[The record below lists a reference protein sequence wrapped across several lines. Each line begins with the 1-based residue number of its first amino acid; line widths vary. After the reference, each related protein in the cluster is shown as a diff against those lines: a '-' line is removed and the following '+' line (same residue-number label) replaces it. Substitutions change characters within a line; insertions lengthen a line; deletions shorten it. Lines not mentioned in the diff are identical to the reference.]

1 MNITGWHSS
10 IDYIR
15 LTAPHSERGL
25 FPLWR
30 KMARLAAVDGDEL
43 AQERENARW
52 QNYVGNWYGVAFAGY
67 SDNQGILL
75 MASGATAHAL
85 ALMYDGPV
93 GNVARIDP
101 QVTIWYDRDDP
112 TVAERAAELHMARRK
127 PNERQPEPTLRKTYG
142 NGDTAY
148 FGTRGGSGSNYVRVY
163 DKWREKN
170 EDVYTNA
177 WRYEC
182 ELTNRRALPVYD
194 ALKHVNFDSRAI
206 AAQVTGHAAQRLVD
220 VPELPDI
227 APYATDSLPK
237 APTTDESRIRW
248 LESQVKPAVAKLAAN
263 GYHRDYLV
271 RLILGLGD
279 NQFRIEREIEDE
291 C

>member
-1 MNITGWHSS
+1 MNIIGWHSS

-15 LTAPHSERGL
+15 LTAPHYERGL

-30 KMARLAAVDGDEL
+30 KLARLAAVDGDEL
-43 AQERENARW
+43 AQERENSHW
-52 QNYVGNWYGVAFAGY
+52 LQYHGTWYGPAFVGH

-75 MASGATAHAL
+75 LASGATAHAV
-85 ALMYDGPV
+85 ALRYDGPI
-93 GNVARIDP
+93 GNVARLDP
-101 QVTIWYDRDDP
+101 QVTIWYDEDDP
-112 TVAERAAELHMARRK
+112 AIAERAAELHLARRK
-127 PNERQPEPTLRKTYG
+127 PTERQPKPVLRKTYG

-163 DKWREKN
+163 DKWREKH
-170 EDVYTNA
+170 EPVYQHA
-177 WRYEC
+177 WRWEA

-194 ALKHVNFDSRAI
+194 ALKHVGWDHRAI
-206 AAQVTGHAAQRLVD
+206 AAQVAGHAAQRLVD

-227 APYATDSLPK
+227 APYRADSLPK
-237 APTTDESRIRW
+237 APATDESRLRW
-248 LESQVKPAVAKLAAN
+248 LESQVKPAVAKLAAS
-263 GYHRDYLV
+263 GYNRDYLV

-279 NQFRIEREIEDE
+279 NQLRIEREIEDE

>member
-1 MNITGWHSS
+1 MQIIGWHSS

-15 LTAPHSERGL
+15 ITAPHSERHL

-43 AQERENARW
+43 AAEREHSRW
-52 QNYVGNWYGVAFAGY
+52 QNYMGSWFGVAFAGY
-67 SDNQGILL
+67 SENQGILL

-93 GNVARIDP
+93 GNVARLDP
-101 QVTIWYDRDDP
+101 QVTVWFGQDDP
-112 TVAERAAELHMARRK
+112 GLAERAAELHITRRK
-127 PNERQPEPTLRKTYG
+127 PTERQPLPKLRKTYG
-142 NGDTAY
+142 NGDTAE
-148 FGTRGGSGSNYVRVY
+148 FGTRGGSGSNYLRVY
-163 DKWREKN
+163 DKGREKG
-170 EDVYTNA
+170 ESVYTNA
-177 WRYEC
+177 WRWEC

-194 ALKHVNFDSRAI
+194 ALKARGFEARAI
-206 AAQVTGHAAQRLVD
+206 AAQVAGHAAQRLVD

-227 APYATDSLPK
+227 APYATDGLPK
-237 APTTDESRIRW
+237 APTTDDSRIRW
-248 LESQVKPAVAKLAAN
+248 LQSQVRPAVAKLVAS
-263 GYHRDYLV
+263 GYNREYLA

-279 NQFRIEREIEDE
+279 NSLRIERDIGDE